1 MTTSVEEPLPGFDVV
16 IIGGGPAG
24 TSAALTLLKRS
35 DISVLV
41 LEAGNYERAKSGESL
56 SPGVRNLLDY
66 LAVWDD
72 FAAMGPLQTWGNQ
85 AAWGGEHLESF
96 DFMFN
101 VHGHGWAID
110 RSRFERMLA
119 KLVTRRGGR
128 LDCNTRC
135 LSRRQLTADHDQYE
149 GWQLTLRGADEQEY
163 EVRARVVIDAAGR
176 TSRCNDALHHRHD
189 DLVGISALLDV
200 STTHAPA
207 ALTTVETVAN
217 GWWYA
222 APVPGGRVAV
232 SFMSDSDIIHQAK
245 LSRPEHWLSALAE
258 TRHIAQ
264 LITPTNSD
272 FELRTD
278 PAFSACLVPGT
289 GTGIIAT
296 GDAAASFDPLSSGGI
311 PHALAT
317 GIQAARVASD
327 RLHGAGL
334 LVSAYE
340 IAIAADFRQYLR
352 TRWRIYSMETRFR
365 GSPFW
370 LRRQTSVALP
380 PESMLIADSQTD
392 SQTIFLPRQV
402 ADLIRSAA
410 ISPISAAELVG
421 NIGASCPAYPAERLI
436 LGVQD
441 MIGNGLAAYPLPA

>member
-1 MTTSVEEPLPGFDVV
+1 MSHSVEETLPCFDVV

-24 TSAALTLLKRS
+24 TSAALTLLKRA

-41 LEAGNYERAKSGESL
+41 VEASNYDRPKSGESL

-66 LAVWDD
+66 LAVWDG
-72 FAAMGPLQTWGNQ
+72 FAEMNPLETWGNQ
-85 AAWGGEHLESF
+85 AAWGSEVLESF

-110 RSRFERMLA
+110 RTRFERMMA
-119 KLVTRRGGR
+119 SLVIHRGGR

-135 LSRRQLTADHDQYE
+135 LSRRQLTPDRDQYD
-149 GWQLTLRGADEQEY
+149 GWLLTLRTADDREQR
-163 EVRARVVIDAAGR
+163 VRARVVIDAAGR
-176 TSRCNDALHHRHD
+176 TSRCNDALHHRYD
-189 DLVGISALLDV
+189 DLLGISALLTV
-200 STTHAPA
+200 PSAHSLA

-222 APVPGGRVAV
+222 APVPDGRVAV

-245 LSRPEHWLSALAE
+245 LSRPENWLAALAR

-264 LITPTNSD
+264 LIAPAGGD

-278 PAFSACLVPGT
+278 PAFSACLVPGS
-289 GTGIIAT
+289 GSGIIPT

-327 RLHGAGL
+327 RLHGEGR
-334 LVSAYE
+334 LVAAYE
-340 IAIAADFRQYLR
+340 SAIAADFRQYLR
-352 TRWRIYSMETRFR
+352 TRWRIYSMETRFS

-370 LRRQTSVALP
+370 QRRQTSVSLP
-380 PESMLIADSQTD
+380 PESMLIADPHAS

-402 ADLIRSAA
+402 ADLVRTAA
-410 ISPISAAELVG
+410 INPISAAELVG
-421 NIGASCPAYPAERLI
+421 NVGASCPAYPAERLI

-441 MIGNGLAAYPLPA
+441 MIGNGLTTYPALA

>member
-1 MTTSVEEPLPGFDVV
+1 MNCPVEETLPCFDVV
-16 IIGGGPAG
+16 IVGGGPAG
-24 TSAALTLLKRS
+24 TAAALTLLKRS

-41 LEAGNYERAKSGESL
+41 VEAGNYDRPKSGESL

-72 FAAMGPLQTWGNQ
+72 FAAMNPLQTWGNQ

-110 RSRFERMLA
+110 RARFERMMA
-119 KLVTRRGGR
+119 SLVTRRGGR

-135 LSRRQLTADHDQYE
+135 LSQRQLTADRDQYE
-149 GWQLTLRGADEQEY
+149 GWLLTLRSGDDREH

-176 TSRCNDALHHRHD
+176 TSRGNDALHHRHD
-189 DLVGISALLDV
+189 DLVGISALLAP
-200 STTHAPA
+200 SPTHSPA
-207 ALTTVETVAN
+207 ALTTVETVSN

-222 APVPGGRVAV
+222 APVPDGRVAV
-232 SFMSDSDIIHQAK
+232 SFMSDADIIHQAK
-245 LSRPEHWLSALAE
+245 LSRAENWLAALAG
-258 TRHIAQ
+258 THHIAQ
-264 LITPTNSD
+264 LITPAGSD

-289 GTGIIAT
+289 GGGIIPA

-327 RLHGAGL
+327 RLHGEGL
-334 LVSAYE
+334 LLSAYE
-340 IAIAADFRQYLR
+340 TAVAADFRQYLR

-370 LRRQTSVALP
+370 LRRQTPVSLP
-380 PESMLIADSQTD
+380 PESLLIADSHTD

-402 ADLIRSAA
+402 ADLIRHAA
-410 ISPISAAELVG
+410 INPISAAELVG

-441 MIGNGLAAYPLPA
+441 MIGNGLATYSQSA